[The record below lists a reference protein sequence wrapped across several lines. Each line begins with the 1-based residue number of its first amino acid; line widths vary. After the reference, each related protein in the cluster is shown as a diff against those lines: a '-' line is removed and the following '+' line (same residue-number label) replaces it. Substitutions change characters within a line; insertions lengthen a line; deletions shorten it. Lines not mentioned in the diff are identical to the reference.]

1 MFPLQRPFY
10 HPFQNMSLGFSITA
24 NEPSN
29 AQVEFKMDD
38 INLYYQPVQEPI
50 AGTMFFFNKLTSIL
64 IGCFIHSKILKLM
77 GKESS
82 SIIDNVTKFYLWN
95 QIVVYSTGL
104 LFVTITDFIHPA
116 GEIIGYRFCTF
127 GWIIIAFGGYST
139 IFFSFIVALM
149 RYFFVLHNAKVE
161 EFGKE
166 KMKKIFIF
174 LFISIPIFCVLMESF
189 EEFSLFS
196 YINKCYGKD
205 HKVFLIE
212 TSTLNVLKHKF
223 LSFENYEEADSFETL
238 IDIMKRIC
246 KFIRQ
251 CLIILMG
258 CNVSEAII
266 YYKVLTYMN
275 R

>member
-1 MFPLQRPFY
+1 MFSIQRPFY
-10 HPFQNMSLGFSITA
+10 HPFQRLSLGFFITDHEA
-24 NEPSN
+24 TNVQSAFEID
-29 AQVEFKMDD
+29 E

-50 AGTMFFFNKLTSIL
+50 AGTIFFFIKLTIIL
-64 IGCFIHSKILKLM
+64 IGCYIHLKILKSM

-95 QIVVYSTGL
+95 QIIVYSAGL
-104 LFVTITDFIHPA
+104 IFVTITDFIHPA
-116 GEIIGYRFCTF
+116 GEIIGHWFCTL
-127 GWIIIAFGGYST
+127 GWINFAFGGYIT
-139 IFFSFIVALM
+139 IFFSFIVAFM

-166 KMKKIFIF
+166 KMKNIFMF

-196 YINKCYGKD
+196 FVNKCYGKD

-223 LSFENYEEADSFETL
+223 MSFENHGKGDNFEALLDL
-238 IDIMKRIC
+238 MKRIC
-246 KFIRQ
+246 KFIKQ
-251 CLIILMG
+251 SLIIIMG
-258 CNVSEAII
+258 CNISEAII